1 MYSHPQQNAS
11 HDVKDLRQ
19 QAGKWLKQLRET
31 KGLSQRDLADAIG
44 LEYYTF
50 VSQIEA
56 GRGRIPPDRY
66 EIWAR
71 TLGVETATFVRT
83 LMRYYD
89 PVTFGLLFA
98 SELRTEPAEA

>member
-11 HDVKDLRQ
+11 HDVKILRQ

-98 SELRTEPAEA
+98 SELQPEHAGA